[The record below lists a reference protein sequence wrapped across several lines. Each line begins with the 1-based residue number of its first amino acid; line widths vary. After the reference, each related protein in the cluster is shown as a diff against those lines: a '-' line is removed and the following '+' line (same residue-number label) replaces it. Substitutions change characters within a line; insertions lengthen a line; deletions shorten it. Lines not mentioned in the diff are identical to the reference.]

1 MSKNKQEEEA
11 QVQTTETHTS
21 TAVPPAKGGDVIT
34 LTADTREQLQEDSL
48 KYLADNP
55 GAYALGA
62 TGYCAEIGKYT
73 IKIKTKEEK

>member
-1 MSKNKQEEEA
+1 MSKKNETVPSGSPAEEQA
-11 QVQTTETHTS
+11 QTQT
-21 TAVPPAKGGDVIT
+21 PAKGVDVIT

-62 TGYCAEIGKYT
+62 AGYCAEIGKYT
-73 IKIKTKEEK
+73 LKIKTKEE

>member
-1 MSKNKQEEEA
+1 MSKKNEEVIIGSPAEEQA
-11 QVQTTETHTS
+11 QTQ
-21 TAVPPAKGGDVIT
+21 APAKGGDVIT
-34 LTADTREQLQEDSL
+34 LTADTREQLQEESL

-62 TGYCAEIGKYT
+62 AGYCVEIGKYT

>member
-1 MSKNKQEEEA
+1 MSKKNEEVLSGSPAEEQA
-11 QVQTTETHTS
+11 QTQS
-21 TAVPPAKGGDVIT
+21 PAKGGTIT

-62 TGYCAEIGKYT
+62 AGFCAEIGKYT
-73 IKIKTKEEK
+73 LKIKTKEE

>member
-1 MSKNKQEEEA
+1 MSKKNEKVPSGSPAEEQA
-11 QVQTTETHTS
+11 QQ
-21 TAVPPAKGGDVIT
+21 APAKGGIIT

-62 TGYCAEIGKYT
+62 AGYCAEIGKYT
-73 IKIKTKEEK
+73 QKIKTKEE

>member
-1 MSKNKQEEEA
+1 MGKKNEEVLSGSPAEE
-11 QVQTTETHTS
+11 QVQTQ
-21 TAVPPAKGGDVIT
+21 APAKGGIIT

-48 KYLADNP
+48 NYLAENP

-73 IKIKTKEEK
+73 QKLKTKEE

>member
-1 MSKNKQEEEA
+1 MSKNKTVA
-11 QVQTTETHTS
+11 DGSPVSTETQQ
-21 TAVPPAKGGDVIT
+21 APAKGGIIT

-55 GAYALGA
+55 GSYALGA

-73 IKIKTKEEK
+73 QKIKIKEE